1 VSLFILVEFGFMDL
15 EFPSFRENCPAK
27 SPGLFTHGVKLPS
40 FSAKVS
46 PRSANISSLVKKIC
60 RSKHENFYYSKQV
73 PLFLKELSL
82 TEWRCPLSEHHICR
96 SSTNVP
102 ASQGKFPSICGNS
115 PSLDSNPSFRY
126 QFPVYLQF
134 LFRRPAKIKA
144 SC

>member
-15 EFPSFRENCPAK
+15 EF
-27 SPGLFTHGVKLPS
+27 PS

-82 TEWRCPLSEHHICR
+82 TE
-96 SSTNVP
+96 
-102 ASQGKFPSICGNS
+102 
-115 PSLDSNPSFRY
+115 
-126 QFPVYLQF
+126 
-134 LFRRPAKIKA
+134 
-144 SC
+144 